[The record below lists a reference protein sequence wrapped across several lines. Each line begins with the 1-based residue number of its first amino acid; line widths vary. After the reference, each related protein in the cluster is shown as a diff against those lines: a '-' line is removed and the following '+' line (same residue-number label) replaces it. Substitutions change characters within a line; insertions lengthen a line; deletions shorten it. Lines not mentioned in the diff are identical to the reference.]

1 MGLETTY
8 IQVILPVKLDWEP
21 CYRVHESVSV
31 GQRVKVALSGKEHIG
46 VVSKVGIT
54 PDIDES
60 KIKDIIEIEKD
71 MDPVFDSEI
80 ALWRS
85 VSSYYLCSI
94 GETYKAA
101 YPLAKTTTE
110 KNAAESAKKAE
121 QRAEKKKNDLIDK
134 LHQDIGKLK
143 ARIDDKI
150 AKLEDGPSEKNRA
163 KLEMQIQELKAK
175 LSIKESGLQV
185 VLSGENIPLS
195 VKGITPE
202 RKETPLVKPTLSEAQ
217 TKAYS
222 SVKEAFE
229 EGKTALLEGITGS
242 GKTEIYITLAQEAL
256 QNGKNVLY
264 LVPEIALSRQLQAR
278 LEEAFGEHLLSF
290 HSAETQ
296 AHKRDVASLIRHNE
310 IPYVIIGTRSSIF
323 LPHHDLG
330 LIIVDEEHDTS
341 YKQDS
346 PSPRYNGR
354 DAAIMLAKICS
365 CPIILGSAT
374 PSLESLYNCLAK
386 KYVHINL
393 AERYYDAKDADVEI
407 IDTTAERKKR
417 GMLGNFSKKLI
428 EHINNTIESNGQV
441 ILLRA
446 RRSYSPVVQCE
457 ECGDIPKCPS
467 CNVTLSL
474 HKTKYGERLVCHYCG
489 HAEAYT
495 GTCSKCGSAYK
506 PLGAGTQKI
515 EEEAKTLFPTATI
528 ARLDSDTARSSKFEI
543 QTIND
548 FAEGKINILIGT
560 QIVTKGFDFKGLS
573 LVAVIGADGILAQQ
587 DFRADERASQLLT
600 QFRGRC
606 GRRDKKGLFVI
617 QTSQPDHPVYTSL
630 ESGTTDQ
637 TLQLL
642 EERKEFGFPPFCR
655 LVNIVLKDE
664 NQARMFKLASTL
676 AALVRQ
682 GICSTVTGPYA
693 PTVDKVNKQ
702 FIMHIRISLKRDKN
716 LISNK
721 EAIAKIVKDFEKS
734 YSYIGHIHLD
744 VDPI

>member
-1 MGLETTY
+1 MGSEPTY

-21 CYRVHESVSV
+21 CYRVHETVSV

-46 VVSKVGIT
+46 VVSRVGIT
-54 PDIDES
+54 PDIDEA
-60 KIKDIIEIEKD
+60 KIKDIIQIEKE
-71 MDPVFDSEI
+71 MDPISDSEL
-80 ALWRS
+80 ALWRN

-101 YPLAKTTTE
+101 YPLMKTANE
-110 KNAAESAKKAE
+110 KLAAESAKRAE
-121 QRAEKKKNDLIDK
+121 LRAEKKKSDLIDK
-134 LHQDIGKLK
+134 VRTDISRLQ
-143 ARIDDKI
+143 ARIEDKES
-150 AKLEDGPSEKNRA
+150 KLEDCSSEKMRA

-175 LSIKESGLQV
+175 LAVKNSGLEV
-185 VLSGENIPLS
+185 VLAGENIAIS

-202 RKETPLVKPTLSEAQ
+202 KKETPLIEPTLSEAQ
-217 TKAYS
+217 SKAYS
-222 SVKEAFE
+222 EINEAFAS
-229 EGKTALLEGITGS
+229 GKTALLEGITGS
-242 GKTEIYITLAQEAL
+242 GKTEIYITLAQDAL
-256 QNGKNVLY
+256 KKGKNVLY
-264 LVPEIALSRQLQAR
+264 LVPEIALSRQLQTR
-278 LEEAFGEHLLSF
+278 LEQAFGDHLLSF

-330 LIIVDEEHDTS
+330 LIIVDEEHDSS

-374 PSLESLYNCLAK
+374 PSLESLYNCLTK
-386 KYVHINL
+386 KYAHVYL
-393 AERYYDAKDADVEI
+393 SERYYDAQDAEIEI

-428 EHINNTIESNGQV
+428 EHINNTLDANGQV

-474 HKTKYGERLVCHYCG
+474 HKTKAGEKLLCHYCG
-489 HAEAYT
+489 HTEAYT
-495 GTCSKCGSAYK
+495 GLCSKCGSTYK

-528 ARLDSDTARSSKFEI
+528 ARLDSDTARSSKFETQAI
-543 QTIND
+543 KD
-548 FAEGKINILIGT
+548 FAEGKTNILIGT
-560 QIVTKGFDFKGLS
+560 QIVTKGFDFKDLS

-630 ESGTTDQ
+630 ESGTTQ
-637 TLQLL
+637 Q
-642 EERKEFGFPPFCR
+642 
-655 LVNIVLKDE
+655 NI
-664 NQARMFKLASTL
+664 Q
-676 AALVRQ
+676 
-682 GICSTVTGPYA
+682 
-693 PTVDKVNKQ
+693 
-702 FIMHIRISLKRDKN
+702 
-716 LISNK
+716 
-721 EAIAKIVKDFEKS
+721 
-734 YSYIGHIHLD
+734 
-744 VDPI
+744 

>member
-1 MGLETTY
+1 MGPDTSY

-31 GQRVKVALSGKEHIG
+31 GQRVRVALSGKEHIG
-46 VVSKVGIT
+46 VVSQVGIT
-54 PDIDES
+54 PDIEET
-60 KIKDIIEIEKD
+60 KIKDIIEIEKG

-101 YPLAKTTTE
+101 YPLAKTVTE
-110 KNAAESAKKAE
+110 KSAAESARKAE
-121 QRAEKKKNDLIDK
+121 ERAEKKKNDLITK
-134 LHQDIGKLK
+134 LHSDISRLNE
-143 ARIDDKI
+143 RIDDKL
-150 AKLEDGPSEKNRA
+150 AKLEECKVEKTRA
-163 KLEMQIQELKAK
+163 KLEMQILELKAK
-175 LSIKESGLQV
+175 LSVKESGLEV
-185 VLSGENIPLS
+185 VTSGNNVPIS
-195 VKGITPE
+195 AKGITYGL
-202 RKETPLVKPTLSEAQ
+202 KGIPLVQPVLSEAQ
-217 TKAYS
+217 SKAYS
-222 SVKEAFE
+222 QIKEAFA

-256 QNGKNVLY
+256 KNSKNVLY
-264 LVPEIALSRQLQAR
+264 LVPEIALSRQLQTR
-278 LEEAFGEHLLSF
+278 LEEAFGNHLLSF

-310 IPYVIIGTRSSIF
+310 IPYVIIGTRSSLF

-354 DAAIMLAKICS
+354 DAAIMLAKICN

-386 KYVHINL
+386 RYAHISL
-393 AERYYDAKDADVEI
+393 SERFYSAKDAEVEI

-417 GMLGNFSKKLI
+417 GMLGSFSKKLI
-428 EHINNTIESNGQV
+428 EHINNTLDSNGQV

-474 HKTKYGERLVCHYCG
+474 HKTKVGERLVCHYCG
-489 HAEAYT
+489 HSEAYT
-495 GTCSKCGSAYK
+495 GLCPKCGSSYK
-506 PLGAGTQKI
+506 PVGAGTQKI
-515 EEEAKTLFPTATI
+515 EEEARTLFPTATI
-528 ARLDSDTARSSKFEI
+528 ARLDSDTARSSKFETQAI
-543 QTIND
+543 KD
-548 FAEGKINILIGT
+548 FEEGKTNILIGT
-560 QIVTKGFDFKGLS
+560 QIVAKGFDFKGLS

-606 GRRDKKGLFVI
+606 GRREKKGLFVI
-617 QTSQPDHPVYTSL
+617 QTSQPEHPVYTSL
-630 ESGTTDQ
+630 ETGSTNQ

-642 EERKEFGFPPFCR
+642 QERKDFGFPPFCR
-655 LVNIVLKDE
+655 LVNIVIKDT
-664 NQARMFKLASTL
+664 NQGRMFKLASTL
-676 AALVRQ
+676 SSLIRQ

-693 PTVDKVNKQ
+693 PTIDKLNKQ

-716 LISNK
+716 LVSNK
-721 EAIAKIVKDFEKS
+721 EAITKIVKDFERS